1 MGSPIATLR
10 QLRALVRTQG
20 ADYAWRL
27 VRPSPTRR
35 DAPGRLVLIGP
46 RLESSG
52 APLVLLDIMRDFAG
66 QRPDLPLVLVAPVV
80 DDDLVGEVDRLGVR
94 RVPALRGV
102 GPSLIARQLRL
113 AGRDDV
119 LLNTANVPAP
129 YRDHIF
135 DLLEADALGAAV
147 WFLHEMEGSYFE
159 DAALVARTA
168 RLLADGRLHVV
179 TPSQKA
185 ADYYNTLFGSD
196 RVGIVHL
203 RVTLPAGHQ
212 GDHPLADFQ
221 TLRFCSVGTSQRG
234 YKGQFLTIAALA
246 TCVPEL
252 KADPGRYREFTLDLV
267 GAKED
272 TYYSRQ
278 MASVAHGLLGDRATL
293 HAWTSRAEVVAI
305 EARCNVTLGS
315 SYTETFG
322 LSMAE
327 GMLLGHVLLR
337 NATGGVDEQPRD
349 GVNGFLIDPT
359 DVAAYGGRLRAL
371 LDRHAT
377 PDESLGAMGQVS
389 RELITPFT
397 TADYATQLAP
407 SLLPP
412 SAPA

>member
-10 QLRALVRTQG
+10 QLRAVVRTQG

-27 VRPSPTRR
+27 VRPSRTSR

-66 QRPDLPLVLVAPVV
+66 QRPDLPLALVAPLV
-80 DDDLVGEVDRLGVR
+80 DDELVGEVDRLGVHR
-94 RVPALRGV
+94 EPALRGV

-113 AGRDDV
+113 SERDAV

-129 YRDHIF
+129 YRDHVF

-147 WFLHEMEGSYFE
+147 WFLHEMEESYFE
-159 DAALVARTA
+159 DTALVARTA
-168 RLLADGRLHVV
+168 HLLADGRLHVV
-179 TPSQKA
+179 APSRKA
-185 ADYYNTLFGSD
+185 ADYYKALFRTE
-196 RVGIVHL
+196 RVGIVRL
-203 RVTLPAGHQ
+203 RVTLPPQHQ
-212 GDHPLADFQ
+212 SDHSPADFR

-246 TCVPEL
+246 TCVQALE
-252 KADPGRYREFTLDLV
+252 ADPERYREFTLDLV

-278 MASVAHGLLGDRATL
+278 MTSVAHGLLGDRATL

-337 NATGGVDEQPRD
+337 NATGGVDEQLRH
-349 GVNGFLIDPT
+349 GVNGYLIDPT
-359 DVAAYGGRLRAL
+359 DVAAYGRRLREL
-371 LDRHAT
+371 LDREKT
-377 PDESLGAMGQVS
+377 PDERLTAMGLAS
-389 RELITPFT
+389 RELSEPFT
-397 TADYATQLAP
+397 TANYASQLGPYLAP
-407 SLLPP
+407 V
-412 SAPA
+412 